1 MSRKDRQPAGLRL
14 PERLEFFWTAAG
26 AACVGIVVI
35 TLFFCGEYPG
45 RLADNRFLMLFVL
58 LFFLSGGALY
68 WLSCKRRPE
77 KAVSCAHPVLFLLG
91 VYAVLYVI
99 QVFWVSRVYFY
110 TGWDVGTIREHVK
123 WIVDGGTM
131 QDRSI
136 DALFSIYPNNLLFF
150 YLSCLIEKLGIF
162 FSMAEPYNLCIYF
175 SCLCVNLSC
184 FLGSLIMRRLTESNV
199 VRGLYFLAGTIFIL
213 FSPWI
218 IIPYS
223 DTYGML
229 FVMLGMWGLICLDQ
243 RYWKWSVTAFAAS
256 VGYLIKP
263 TCIFPLFTAYIVYGT
278 RYVLCL
284 RERRKEL
291 FALVICTAV
300 FWGIRLLIPLWIQH
314 TYSFQLSPHYR
325 ITYTHYLMM
334 GINEDTGG
342 AFSLHDFLYSS
353 GFPNV
358 ETREQGN
365 RERYIQRLGELWENK
380 RLGKFI
386 RDKALINFNDG
397 TFAWNGEGG
406 FFYVRMEHD
415 NIFWKW
421 FSDTMIPPDTWDNE
435 GKHYALYRTVMQAL
449 WLQVL
454 TGIALAGFGGKSH
467 LMQKACL
474 MVALCGLMAFV
485 MIFEARARYLF
496 LYAPAFLILSLCGYE
511 TAWKRCMAS
520 RSRRRRGGEDSYDS
534 K

>member
-58 LFFLSGGALY
+58 LFFLSGGAFY

-77 KAVSCAHPVLFLLG
+77 KAVSCAHPVLLLLG

-229 FVMLGMWGLICLDQ
+229 FVMLG
-243 RYWKWSVTAFAAS
+243 
-256 VGYLIKP
+256 
-263 TCIFPLFTAYIVYGT
+263 
-278 RYVLCL
+278 
-284 RERRKEL
+284 
-291 FALVICTAV
+291 
-300 FWGIRLLIPLWIQH
+300 
-314 TYSFQLSPHYR
+314 
-325 ITYTHYLMM
+325 
-334 GINEDTGG
+334 INEDTGG

-365 RERYIQRLGELWENK
+365 REIYIQRLGELWENK